1 MTGLA
6 FDPPILSNQTL
17 QKDSQ
22 PVDFRCRGEGENSQY
37 IVVGIVGSGL
47 DWRVSGQLSQRRGCD
62 GCETIKDVHG
72 NDFNFAEP
80 SNNG

>member
-1 MTGLA
+1 M
-6 FDPPILSNQTL
+6 
-17 QKDSQ
+17 
-22 PVDFRCRGEGENSQY
+22 
-37 IVVGIVGSGL
+37 VGIVGSGL